1 MKKLISSGKGTLL
14 LLLLAL
20 GFSSQVSAKGHA
32 SKPGQHPA
40 YLHALSNLR
49 AARWLI
55 EHRPGNWQQTNDEM
69 EAVKRIDAA
78 IAEIKKAAIE
88 DGKNLEDHPGVEDRR
103 DHGGRLRLAIEYLR
117 KAHADVDKEE
127 DNGFAQGLRA
137 RAMGHID
144 GAIRATEKAIAA
156 GKY

>member
-1 MKKLISSGKGTLL
+1 MKKTILSGKGLL
-14 LLLLAL
+14 LLLVLAI
-20 GFSSQVSAKGHA
+20 GFTTQVSAKGHA
-32 SKPGQHPA
+32 SKPGEHPA

-88 DGKNLEDHPGVEDRR
+88 DGKNLEDHPGVEDRK
-103 DHGGRLRLAIEYLR
+103 DHGGRLHLAIDFLR
-117 KAHADVDKEE
+117 KAHNDVDKEE
-127 DNGFAQGLRA
+127 DNGFAHGLKA
-137 RAMGHID
+137 RAIDHID
-144 GAIRATEKAIAA
+144 GAIHATERAIAA